1 MDSHAVPSTPSS
13 ARAGSPAFL
22 TVEEAATVLRIG
34 RTAAYLLARRWE
46 DTGGAEGL
54 PVVRFGRLLRT
65 PVHELERLAGGAID
79 LTTDAPA
86 RSAPAQRPDPE
97 PEAAPKPAQA
107 ARRPRRK
114 TGNAQASLFSEA
126 S

>member
-1 MDSHAVPSTPSS
+1 MEPHAVPSAPST
-13 ARAGSPAFL
+13 ARAASPAFL
-22 TVEEAATVLRIG
+22 TVEEAAAVLRIG

-65 PVHELERLAGGAID
+65 PVHALERLAGGAID
-79 LTTDAPA
+79 LGHGIPA
-86 RSAPAQRPDPE
+86 RPVPPSPPERELSDLRDAVSAG
-97 PEAAPKPAQA
+97 
-107 ARRPRRK
+107 RRPRRK
-114 TGNAQASLFSEA
+114 ATEAQASLFPES

>member
-1 MDSHAVPSTPSS
+1 MEPHAVPSTPST

-22 TVEEAATVLRIG
+22 TVEEAAAVLRIG

-65 PVHELERLAGGAID
+65 PVHELERIAGGAID
-79 LTTDAPA
+79 LRVDAPT
-86 RSAPAQRPDPE
+86 RPVPPSPPERESSDQRN
-97 PEAAPKPAQA
+97 AVSVG
-107 ARRPRRK
+107 RRPRRK
-114 TGNAQASLFSEA
+114 TVEAQASLFPES
-126 S
+126 

>member
-1 MDSHAVPSTPSS
+1 MEPHAVPSAPST

-22 TVEEAATVLRIG
+22 TVEEAAAVLRIG

-46 DTGGAEGL
+46 ETGGAEGL

-65 PVHELERLAGGAID
+65 PVHELERLAGGALD
-79 LTTDAPA
+79 LRADAPA
-86 RSAPAQRPDPE
+86 RPVPSCTSERESSDLRDAVSVG
-97 PEAAPKPAQA
+97 
-107 ARRPRRK
+107 RRPRRK
-114 TGNAQASLFSEA
+114 TTEAQASLFPES

>member
-1 MDSHAVPSTPSS
+1 MVIIG
-13 ARAGSPAFL
+13 AGPAGL
-22 TVEEAATVLRIG
+22 
-34 RTAAYLLARRWE
+34 TAAYLLARRWE

-79 LTTDAPA
+79 LRADAPT
-86 RSAPAQRPDPE
+86 RPVRPSPPERESSDPRD
-97 PEAAPKPAQA
+97 AVSVG
-107 ARRPRRK
+107 RRPRRK
-114 TGNAQASLFSEA
+114 TAEAQASLFPES